1 MASKLNRFVYSL
13 LIGSQLVDEI
23 VMEINDPTAGWRAA
37 FSARFA
43 NTTVLASL
51 VSMEKSCLDSGSSK
65 SVQLRVLLLVIKSGS
80 LDTFS
85 RITEISGV
93 NVSVDPKP
101 VPGDWNR
108 AGAHCNY
115 STKSMRNNG
124 GLPVIKKAIK
134 KLQVKHKEH
143 IAAYGE
149 GNERCLTGKHETADI
164 NTFSWGVANRGASVR
179 VGQNTEKE
187 GKGYFEDRRSAS
199 NMDPH
204 AATSMIAETT
214 ILG

>member
-1 MASKLNRFVYSL
+1 MVF
-13 LIGSQLVDEI
+13 VDEI

-43 NTTVLASL
+43 NTTWEFQVGPVEGVTAGDQ
-51 VSMEKSCLDSGSSK
+51 VW
-65 SVQLRVLLLVIKSGS
+65 VARYLLE
-80 LDTFS
+80 